1 MSTLKNNFNYKLNG
15 SSPVHVLEDLALRIK
30 KDKDGNSIPVFE
42 PIDYKKIAEDNG
54 TVDMW
59 QLDNLLAAGINPD
72 FPVHTGYNTR
82 LEGIGELGS
91 ITEGIDEWLASQK
104 NNEEVKSE

>member
-15 SSPVHVLEDLALRIK
+15 SSPVHTPEDLALVIK
-30 KDKDGNSIPVFE
+30 KDKNGNSIKIFE
-42 PIDYKKIAEDNG
+42 PIDYKKIVEDNG

-59 QLDNLLAAGINPD
+59 SLDSLLAAGINPD
-72 FPVHTGYNTR
+72 FPIHTGYNTR
-82 LEGIGELGS
+82 LEGISDLDS
-91 ITEGIDEWLASQK
+91 ITDSVDEFLASQN